1 MSKIFIP
8 SVSSSLPKTESPTFE
23 VAWPELKTRE
33 YLPSVQGYLKEVEE
47 KILKQTKDKALFI
60 EKEAYEKGFGQGEKD
75 GLERGEKRMEKTI
88 SQCRHL
94 LEEIT
99 RQREELFRTYE
110 KEMVQLVLSVS
121 RKVIHHEVML
131 QDEIISEVLQEAFQQ
146 VVDSRKVVVHVNPID
161 YQTLV
166 THPDRFPMVQRNRD
180 GVQFVEN
187 QGIERGGCL
196 LETSF
201 GEIEATLEGRLNE
214 IASSV
219 WEQWERSVQ
228 SRNGVDR

>member
-1 MSKIFIP
+1 MSKVFIP
-8 SVSSSLPKTESPTFE
+8 SVSSSLPKAGSPSFE
-23 VAWPELKTRE
+23 VAWPQLKTRE

-47 KILKQTKDKALFI
+47 KVLKQTKERALFI
-60 EKEAYEKGFGQGEKD
+60 EKEAYEKGFTQGEKD
-75 GLERGEKRMEKTI
+75 GLELGKKRMEKMI
-88 SQCRHL
+88 SQCHHL
-94 LEEIT
+94 LQEIAH
-99 RQREELFRTYE
+99 QREELFRTYE

-121 RKVIHHEVML
+121 RKVIHREVML
-131 QDEIISEVLQEAFQQ
+131 QDEIISEVLQEAFRQ

-166 THPDRFPMVQRNRD
+166 THPDRFPMAQRNRD
-180 GVQFVEN
+180 DIQF
-187 QGIERGGCL
+187 IEDRSIEKGGCL

-228 SRNGVDR
+228 PYNGVDR